1 MFFDLAKTNS
11 VTVVQRHF
19 RTKYG
24 KQSIYN
30 WYERFENSGCVFT
43 GKESTGRPP
52 VTEEQ
57 NDNVCDVFV

>member
-1 MFFDLAKTNS
+1 MFFELAKTNS
-11 VTVVQRHF
+11 VTVVQHHF

-30 WYERFENSGCVFT
+30 WYERFENSGCVCK
-43 GKESTGRPP
+43 KESTGRPP

-57 NDNVCDVFV
+57 NDTVCDGFV